1 MSKTLV
7 ANPLWGLKGIPAR
20 IILDKKSLTIKNGI
34 IGGKSMP
41 YNSISSV
48 EFHAVNSL
56 TLAGTITIIP
66 YRGAEVKAD
75 GFYKGQFK
83 TIKQAVEDGYF
94 DDSNDIGEENYQQYE
109 NNSGSSH
116 RDNFV
121 EQPSLQQTLQEVDI
135 NDEESIANTLNMLIG
150 TIESEDTKDIQI
162 IKEAKTKY
170 NNLLGILRTGYP
182 SNKLLPFFESKPK
195 EWKEKE
201 RKQNLLVLYI
211 LLGFMLFFALVFLLV

>member
-1 MSKTLV
+1 
-7 ANPLWGLKGIPAR
+7 
-20 IILDKKSLTIKNGI
+20 
-34 IGGKSMP
+34 MP

-48 EFHAVNSL
+48 EFQAVNSL

-66 YRGAEVKAD
+66 YRGAEVKAN

-83 TIKQAVEDGYF
+83 KVKQAVEDGYF
-94 DDSNDIGEENYQQYE
+94 DDSNDSGEDNYQQYE
-109 NNSGSSH
+109 NNSGSSQNS
-116 RDNFV
+116 NFV
-121 EQPSLQQTLQEVDI
+121 EQSSPQRPLQEVDI

-150 TIESEDTKDIQI
+150 TIESENTKDIQI

-182 SNKLLPFFESKPK
+182 SNKLLSFFESKSK
-195 EWKEKE
+195 EWKDKE
-201 RKQNLLVLYI
+201 RKENLLVLYI

>member
-1 MSKTLV
+1 
-7 ANPLWGLKGIPAR
+7 
-20 IILDKKSLTIKNGI
+20 
-34 IGGKSMP
+34 
-41 YNSISSV
+41 
-48 EFHAVNSL
+48 
-56 TLAGTITIIP
+56 
-66 YRGAEVKAD
+66 
-75 GFYKGQFK
+75 
-83 TIKQAVEDGYF
+83 
-94 DDSNDIGEENYQQYE
+94 
-109 NNSGSSH
+109 
-116 RDNFV
+116 
-121 EQPSLQQTLQEVDI
+121 
-135 NDEESIANTLNMLIG
+135 MLIG